1 MPTYNHELVDV
12 FDGTADDDVNS
23 TVDCRE
29 DGNTTSAPLIAP
41 LVIV

>member
-12 FDGTADDDVNS
+12 FDGTADDVNS